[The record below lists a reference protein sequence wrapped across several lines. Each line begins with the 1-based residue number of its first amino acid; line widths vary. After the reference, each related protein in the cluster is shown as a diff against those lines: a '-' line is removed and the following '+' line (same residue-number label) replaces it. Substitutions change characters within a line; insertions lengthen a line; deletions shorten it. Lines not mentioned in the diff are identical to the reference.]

1 MKYIIGSGLVAF
13 IAKIIFPDY
22 TIIPVG
28 KSRYYQ
34 YNVATCDDYI
44 FCHKDIDEFIKEIA
58 PETHMQPIPVF
69 FKKALSYCGQIIFG
83 RNEGFINTWLHK
95 VYGEDINPNALTL
108 TKLDSFVY
116 NISGTDIFKVVEKR
130 CKQHFREFIERKDK
144 FKSIDVQ
151 DKIIY
156 TNHEQLPYEHII
168 NTIPLDAISDICG
181 IEHNLESKDLHTFV
195 VETPDLDFE
204 GASELLVAD
213 ENIDF
218 FKCTRVGKQIYQ
230 FYSLKEIIN
239 LPTYLNLFMN
249 KFDILSAT
257 VVRKAIPIGDLN
269 QHKEFEKYNI
279 TCVGSNAQWDDMM
292 DISSCIKRLIRI
304 RK

>member
-1 MKYIIGSGLVAF
+1 MKYIIGSGLIAFVA
-13 IAKIIFPDY
+13 KTIFPDY

-34 YNVATCDDYI
+34 YGVATCDDYI
-44 FCHKDIDEFIKEIA
+44 LCHADIDEFIKDIA
-58 PETHMQPIPVF
+58 PETQMQSIPVF

-83 RNEGFINTWLHK
+83 RNEGFLSTWLHK
-95 VYGEDINPNALTL
+95 VYGEDTNPNALAL
-108 TKLDSFVY
+108 TKLDTFVY
-116 NISGTDIFKVVEKR
+116 NISGTDVFKVVEKR
-130 CKQHFREFIERKDK
+130 CKQHFREFIESKDK
-144 FKSIDVQ
+144 FKSIDTQ
-151 DKIIY
+151 NKIIY
-156 TNHEQLPYEHII
+156 TNHMQLPYEHII
-168 NTIPLDAISDICG
+168 STIPLDAIMDACG

-213 ENIDF
+213 ETIDF
-218 FKCTRVGKQIYQ
+218 FKCTRIGKQIYQ
-230 FYSLKEIIN
+230 FYGLKEIIS
-239 LPTYLNLFMN
+239 LPTYLSLFMN

-257 VVRKAIPIGDLN
+257 VVRKAIPLGDPNKHRELN
-269 QHKEFEKYNI
+269 EHNI

-292 DISSCIKRLIRI
+292 DLSSCIRRLIKI